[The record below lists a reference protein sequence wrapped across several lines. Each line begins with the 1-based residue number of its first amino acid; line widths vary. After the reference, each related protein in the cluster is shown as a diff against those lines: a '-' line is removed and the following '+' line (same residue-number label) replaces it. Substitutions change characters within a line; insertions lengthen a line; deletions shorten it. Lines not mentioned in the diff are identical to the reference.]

1 MNFLIIS
8 KWLNNWVNGKGPSL
22 ISTLMNIALKMGEAD
37 SITYTD
43 KSGKSVTQIAP
54 VYGELDGST

>member
-43 KSGKSVTQIAP
+43 KSGKSVT
-54 VYGELDGST
+54 